1 MKTKAAK
8 KPNANPYVGSDF
20 DDFLADEG
28 IRAEVET
35 LALKKLVSLQLQE
48 ILESEQVSKSQLA
61 IRMKTSRTSVNRML
75 DPVNPSL
82 TVASIGKVAAALGRK
97 LEFKFVRVSGSPQHQ
112 TAPKKKKHA
121 SAGVQPSSV
130 AAARMAA
137 SQ

>member
-1 MKTKAAK
+1 MKTKAPID
-8 KPNANPYVGSDF
+8 PNKTPHIGSDF

-48 ILESEQVSKSQLA
+48 ILESDHVSKSQLA

-82 TVASIGKVAAALGRK
+82 TVASLGCAVVVLSKGKKGPGL
-97 LEFKFVRVSGSPQHQ
+97 
-112 TAPKKKKHA
+112 
-121 SAGVQPSSV
+121 
-130 AAARMAA
+130 
-137 SQ
+137 

>member
-1 MKTKAAK
+1 MKTQAPN
-8 KPNANPYVGSDF
+8 KPNENPHVGSDF

-48 ILESEQVSKSQLA
+48 ILESDHVSKSQLA

-82 TVASIGKVAAALGRK
+82 TVASLGKVAAALGRK
-97 LEFKFVRVSGSPQHQ
+97 LEFKFVRVPETPKRKTG
-112 TAPKKKKHA
+112 AKKKNQA
-121 SAGVQPSSV
+121 IA
-130 AAARMAA
+130 
-137 SQ
+137 

>member
-1 MKTKAAK
+1 MKTKAPN
-8 KPNANPYVGSDF
+8 KPNENPHVGSDF

-48 ILESEQVSKSQLA
+48 ILESDHVSKSQLA

-82 TVASIGKVAAALGRK
+82 TVASLGKVAAALGRK
-97 LEFKFVRVSGSPQHQ
+97 LEFKFVRVPASPKRE
-112 TAPKKKKHA
+112 TGVKKKNQA
-121 SAGVQPSSV
+121 IA
-130 AAARMAA
+130 
-137 SQ
+137 